1 MLFSP
6 GPLTALVSS
15 GARILREKDGEA
27 TKRGGAIWHKLRNTG
42 SAPNQSAAS
51 STSCVRREP
60 AEVYNLA
67 LNLLLS
73 VVLHVLLA
81 SPKPEYAP
89 PCAAMPEYGT
99 RKRGEKGG
107 NAENIVTNTLGAV
120 PGHVLSNISRLQLG
134 RRSFHLSLLRVVF
147 LQTNAGAKR
156 EPA

>member
-6 GPLTALVSS
+6 GPLKALVSS

-73 VVLHVLLA
+73 VVLRLMLV

-89 PCAAMPEYGT
+89 PCVAMPRNGA

-107 NAENIVTNTLGAV
+107 AAEKIVTNTLGAV
-120 PGHVLSNISRLQLG
+120 SGRVLSNISRLQFG
-134 RRSFHLSLLRVVF
+134 RRGFHLSLLRVVF
-147 LQTNAGAKR
+147 LHTNAGA
-156 EPA
+156 